1 MPVKFI
7 AFSSRERHNTMSRD
21 HLSILFET
29 IIRLKL
35 RDQHVDVM
43 LHESTNLVATIRL
56 ARCDSNS
63 LVSLLAG

>member
-1 MPVKFI
+1 
-7 AFSSRERHNTMSRD
+7 MSRD

-29 IIRLKL
+29 IICLEL
-35 RDQHVDVM
+35 RDQHVDVI
-43 LHESTNLVATIRL
+43 LRESNLIAAIHL

>member
-1 MPVKFI
+1 
-7 AFSSRERHNTMSRD
+7 MSRD

-29 IIRLKL
+29 IICLEL
-35 RDQHVDVM
+35 RDQHVDVI
-43 LHESTNLVATIRL
+43 LHESNLIATIHL

>member
-7 AFSSRERHNTMSRD
+7 ALPSREQHNTMSRD
-21 HLSILFET
+21 HLSILLQT
-29 IIRLKL
+29 IICLEL
-35 RDQHVDVM
+35 RDQHVDVI
-43 LHESTNLVATIRL
+43 LHESNLIATIHL

>member
-29 IIRLKL
+29 IICLEL
-35 RDQHVDVM
+35 GDQHVDVI
-43 LHESTNLVATIRL
+43 LHESNLIATIHL